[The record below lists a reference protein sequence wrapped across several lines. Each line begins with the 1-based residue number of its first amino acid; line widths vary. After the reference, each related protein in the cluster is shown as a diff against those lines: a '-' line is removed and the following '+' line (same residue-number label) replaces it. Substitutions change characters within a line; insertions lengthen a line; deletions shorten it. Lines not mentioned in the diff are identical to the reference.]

1 VYYQFNKK
9 KDLINS
15 TAVTFSNL
23 LLPPNQQILIDGTFQ
38 TNATL
43 DTNGLFRKK
52 QLWQK
57 TRFRQALQTT
67 TLANVTVKAKQRS
80 RIEELEAKYTSGMF
94 QGGDDGYQFDFANDL
109 TAQAAIDVFSYL
121 SGRVAGLVINNTG
134 AQTSATWRGSPTSF
148 F

>member
-1 VYYQFNKK
+1 MDCFVKN
-9 KDLINS
+9 NC
-15 TAVTFSNL
+15 
-23 LLPPNQQILIDGTFQ
+23 G
-38 TNATL
+38 
-43 DTNGLFRKK
+43 KK
-52 QLWQK
+52 QDLDK
-57 TRFRQALQTT
+57 LLQTT